1 MAATITKPT
10 KHEVHGFVRIFR
22 AKQYSAVA
30 NQLHDV
36 WTIGYE
42 RRLWAK
48 MYVIGIFHLIVAEHT
63 WMNRPIC
70 HECLFCHY
78 KMNELNCVR
87 LLAHNYWSKP
97 VAWPIVKKEDYER
110 KCTLLVFFIF
120 WYCFP
125 LLSNRHV
132 WKGPFVKNFC
142 SATIK
147 WMNSIMYNFLLI
159 AFGLVQTSG

>member
-1 MAATITKPT
+1 MAASITKPT
-10 KHEVHGFVRIFR
+10 KHQVHGFVWIFR
-22 AKQYSAVA
+22 AKQYRAVA

-42 RRLWAK
+42 RRIWAK

-63 WMNRPIC
+63 WMKRPIR

-78 KMNELNCVR
+78 KMNELNVQ
-87 LLAHNYWSKP
+87 LFAHNYWSKP
-97 VAWPIVKKEDYER
+97 VAWPIVMKEENVHYWYFS
-110 KCTLLVFFIF
+110 FFGIVSLYSKF
-120 WYCFP
+120 K
-125 LLSNRHV
+125 LSNRPSMKRPICHD
-132 WKGPFVKNFC
+132 C

-147 WMNSIMYNFLLI
+147 WMNSIMYNFFLI